1 MGPYSKQILHFSRWA
16 DLRLTKLR
24 RSKQLYKSN
33 IIWKHTDGEFTLK
46 KCGRSVE
53 RFLYSSSSARN
64 VPSGEERGETD
75 VFAGYSFQY
84 PYCRAFEARRV
95 QKILGISTLKVF
107 LLLLKNNLLWKIWPI
122 SVKRW
127 KPEWIRPCTLQK
139 ESCCLFICRIMDQF
153 KN

>member
-1 MGPYSKQILHFSRWA
+1 M
-16 DLRLTKLR
+16 
-24 RSKQLYKSN
+24 
-33 IIWKHTDGEFTLK
+33 LK

-64 VPSGEERGETD
+64 IPSGEERGETD

-107 LLLLKNNLLWKIWPI
+107 LLLLKNNLL
-122 SVKRW
+122 
-127 KPEWIRPCTLQK
+127 
-139 ESCCLFICRIMDQF
+139 
-153 KN
+153 